1 LPGSAGDGMADAA
14 LPLLPPCT
22 RRAAA
27 PRRDFYNLELTDT
40 NKADFTVCHLQAP
53 VAFVG

>member
-1 LPGSAGDGMADAA
+1 MADAA